1 MCFNRYIVD
10 ILIELN
16 QHKRVT
22 NELFGTRLR
31 AFRKEKGLTIEQLAE
46 RVGLSPNYLG
56 DIERGKKL
64 PSMATFI
71 RLVNELDISADE
83 LLKDQVKR
91 ADYLVDAEV
100 SSKLNQM
107 SPRQRT
113 AVLKILD
120 SILETLPFLTE
131 EKK

>member
-1 MCFNRYIVD
+1 M
-10 ILIELN
+10 
-16 QHKRVT
+16 
-22 NELFGTRLR
+22 
-31 AFRKEKGLTIEQLAE
+31 AE